1 MIALRALSEGISRV
15 ECWLAAMLA
24 GILSLLILLN
34 VMTRA
39 LGMAIYWVDELAI
52 YAMVWMTFLAT
63 SVVIK
68 RRQTLSVT
76 LLKDVLPLMPSQL
89 LTLFSDVMVLLFACL
104 LIYFSVLWFDPV
116 NLFRSGFDLNA
127 FQMETFNFIY
137 AESTNTLALK
147 KYWIWLLMPWIAF
160 SLTFHGLMNLC
171 DSVVAIRTPNPQ
183 ENH

>member
-1 MIALRALSEGISRV
+1 MMIRALSDGVSRL

-24 GILSLLILLN
+24 GILTLLILLN
-34 VMTRA
+34 VVTRA

-76 LLKDVLPLMPSQL
+76 LFLDLLPSMPSRL
-89 LTLFSDVMVLLFACL
+89 ITLFSDVMVLLFAGL

-116 NLFRSGFDLNA
+116 NLFRSGFDISA

-137 AESTNTLALK
+137 AESTNTLGLK
-147 KYWIWLLMPWIAF
+147 KYWIWLLMPWIAL
-160 SLTFHGLMNLC
+160 SLTLHGLINLW
-171 DSVVAIRTPNPQ
+171 DSVAAIRTPLAQ